1 MSIPWGPWTIL
12 KLQLGKT
19 GFPSVPNVL
28 CLQDT
33 YWLKY
38 AMHIFLVCWWFFF
51 QGAWELTW
59 GSSRRLLAPDAN
71 WLFQPQIVHFL
82 FGTKKNLTQAQ
93 IIHVRHPFFVKGNL
107 WQLCDL
113 HLASEERTSRSV
125 FNVFNGLA
133 SGTSPPP
140 DCLDMGPKSI
150 SQKNL
155 LTGAAWGKWGIT
167 IHLSVMLVAPLRL
180 QWCYLLPNSPI
191 VIHGYSWYIAVSLFT
206 GSSRVTPI
214 WNRMGARWSLSVVGH
229 RLSEVKI
236 HGKYWQDVFRWCA
249 WAVNGHDGH
258 VRLYPSNV
266 FPADFHSPNLIL
278 T

>member
-1 MSIPWGPWTIL
+1 M
-12 KLQLGKT
+12 
-19 GFPSVPNVL
+19 
-28 CLQDT
+28 
-33 YWLKY
+33 
-38 AMHIFLVCWWFFF
+38 
-51 QGAWELTW
+51 TW

-150 SQKNL
+150 SQKKPVDWCRLGQVRHHNP
-155 LTGAAWGKWGIT
+155 
-167 IHLSVMLVAPLRL
+167 SV
-180 QWCYLLPNSPI
+180 
-191 VIHGYSWYIAVSLFT
+191 
-206 GSSRVTPI
+206 
-214 WNRMGARWSLSVVGH
+214 
-229 RLSEVKI
+229 
-236 HGKYWQDVFRWCA
+236 
-249 WAVNGHDGH
+249 
-258 VRLYPSNV
+258 SNV
-266 FPADFHSPNLIL
+266 GCAIAPAMVLSSSKFAHRNSWIFMVHSCLSFYRKFKGYTHLEQNGGQMVPECRGSPVV
-278 T
+278 

>member
-1 MSIPWGPWTIL
+1 
-12 KLQLGKT
+12 
-19 GFPSVPNVL
+19 
-28 CLQDT
+28 
-33 YWLKY
+33 
-38 AMHIFLVCWWFFF
+38 
-51 QGAWELTW
+51 
-59 GSSRRLLAPDAN
+59 LLAPDAN

-155 LTGAAWGKWGIT
+155 LTGAAWGK
-167 IHLSVMLVAPLRL
+167 
-180 QWCYLLPNSPI
+180 
-191 VIHGYSWYIAVSLFT
+191 
-206 GSSRVTPI
+206 
-214 WNRMGARWSLSVVGH
+214 
-229 RLSEVKI
+229 
-236 HGKYWQDVFRWCA
+236 
-249 WAVNGHDGH
+249 
-258 VRLYPSNV
+258 
-266 FPADFHSPNLIL
+266 
-278 T
+278 

>member
-1 MSIPWGPWTIL
+1 M
-12 KLQLGKT
+12 
-19 GFPSVPNVL
+19 
-28 CLQDT
+28 
-33 YWLKY
+33 
-38 AMHIFLVCWWFFF
+38 
-51 QGAWELTW
+51 TW

-71 WLFQPQIVHFL
+71 WLFQPQIIHFL

-93 IIHVRHPFFVKGNL
+93 IIHVRHPFFVKEYL

-113 HLASEERTSRSV
+113 HLASEERTS
-125 FNVFNGLA
+125 A
-133 SGTSPPP
+133 E
-140 DCLDMGPKSI
+140 
-150 SQKNL
+150 
-155 LTGAAWGKWGIT
+155 
-167 IHLSVMLVAPLRL
+167 RL
-180 QWCYLLPNSPI
+180 QCLQWAGIWNITTTRLPGHGTQAHFPKKPVDWCRLGQVRHHNPSVSNVGCAIAPAMVLSSSKFAHRNSWI
-191 VIHGYSWYIAVSLFT
+191 FMVHSYQ